1 MSKNFELLRQA
12 GWRQELFEG
21 LPTEAPPPE
30 APVKP
35 TASRRVKRF
44 PLGDDQV
51 STLVQRIFLHSG
63 GSDVRTV
70 MFSGVVRRVGCTRT
84 CAQAAKTLANAVA
97 GTVCVVD
104 ANFEAPS
111 LDHHI
116 SPSTGP
122 GLSDAILESKPGRD
136 YAECIADSNL
146 WMLVAG
152 RQATRVNGFSKGA
165 TLESYVR
172 ELAGQ
177 FDYLLV
183 DGPSL
188 SSGSLAFSVG
198 RAGDGAVLVLEPA
211 GVAPHLLLKARKQLE
226 AARVPLF
233 GVVLNQREPAL
244 PPLLDRLMK

>member
-1 MSKNFELLRQA
+1 
-12 GWRQELFEG
+12 
-21 LPTEAPPPE
+21 
-30 APVKP
+30 
-35 TASRRVKRF
+35 
-44 PLGDDQV
+44 
-51 STLVQRIFLHSG
+51 
-63 GSDVRTV
+63 
-70 MFSGVVRRVGCTRT
+70 MFSGVTRRVGCTRT
-84 CAQAAKTLANAVA
+84 CAQAAKTLANVVQ

-104 ANFEAPS
+104 TNFEAPS

-116 SPSTGP
+116 SPSTGRP
-122 GLSDAILESKPGRD
+122 GLSDAILESKPGKD

-172 ELAGQ
+172 ELATQ

-183 DGPSL
+183 DGPPL

-198 RAGDGAVLVLEPA
+198 RAADGAVLVLEPA
-211 GVAPHLLLKARKQLE
+211 GVSPHLLLKARKQLE